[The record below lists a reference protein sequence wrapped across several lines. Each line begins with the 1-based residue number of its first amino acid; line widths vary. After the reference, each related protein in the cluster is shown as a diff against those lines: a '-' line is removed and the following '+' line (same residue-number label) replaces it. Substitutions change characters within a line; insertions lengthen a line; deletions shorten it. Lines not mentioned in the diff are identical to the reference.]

1 MRATEVVTD
10 GDLRSDR
17 VRGEDAGTIRMR
29 AQAVWLRRWGCVDYC
44 DFLHVEVTPCGYPPV
59 PDIDVGVTHCGYP
72 FAYVRGWV
80 HFRADTGVCPYSFK
94 FPEVGV
100 TPCGY
105 PPAYAVM

>member
-1 MRATEVVTD
+1 MRATEVVTY

-72 FAYVRGWV
+72 PVLERSPDTRPLRGE
-80 HFRADTGVCPYSFK
+80 HMPRKGFDRRSPSMQDIILTS
-94 FPEVGV
+94 ER
-100 TPCGY
+100 T
-105 PPAYAVM
+105 